1 MAKKDTWPPPSL
13 STVPAGTDALYE
25 NAATFSLSF
34 STCPLYEPLINVS
47 SLRMS
52 PIAFMT

>member
-25 NAATFSLSF
+25 NAAAFSH
-34 STCPLYEPLINVS
+34 
-47 SLRMS
+47 
-52 PIAFMT
+52 